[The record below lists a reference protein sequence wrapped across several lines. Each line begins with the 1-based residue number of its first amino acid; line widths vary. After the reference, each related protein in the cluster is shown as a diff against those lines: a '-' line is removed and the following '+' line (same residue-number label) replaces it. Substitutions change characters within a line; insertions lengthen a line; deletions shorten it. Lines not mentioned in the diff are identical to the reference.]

1 MLTFDEEAIWQG
13 RNYGSCIFAV
23 RLVTIGVSFVTE
35 KQEYL
40 VTNILTVD
48 TCRKTK
54 VLLILQH
61 MQGATC
67 FLYLFIRGGIRSW
80 ATGLEDVGEV
90 CMTQNLEN
98 GSDNFKP
105 GVFAAIETLG
115 TSLHFSI

>member
-1 MLTFDEEAIWQG
+1 MQGGPSRRSKTTSAQFQSEVVATMLTLDEEAIWQG

-23 RLVTIGVSFVTE
+23 RLVTIGVRFVTE
-35 KQEYL
+35 KQECL

-67 FLYLFIRGGIRSW
+67 FYTCLSE
-80 ATGLEDVGEV
+80 AELEVGPQGWK
-90 CMTQNLEN
+90 TLEK
-98 GSDNFKP
+98 F
-105 GVFAAIETLG
+105 V
-115 TSLHFSI
+115 

>member
-1 MLTFDEEAIWQG
+1 
-13 RNYGSCIFAV
+13 V

-61 MQGATC
+61 MQGTTC
-67 FLYLFIRGGIRSW
+67 VLYLFIRGGIRSC